1 MVKSTIN
8 QSILYLV
15 TCDSPSVVFDGL
27 ISLIKFK
34 SKYNGM
40 ENIKKKTI
48 NQPVNQSV
56 VLVFAVG
63 LVALFLLF

>member
-1 MVKSTIN
+1 MHLIKLIKPSNTTLGDSQVT
-8 QSILYLV
+8 V

-40 ENIKKKTI
+40 ENIKKTHYAI
-48 NQPVNQSV
+48 SSTP
-56 VLVFAVG
+56 
-63 LVALFLLF
+63 LFPRSS